1 MQQQHSHPNQLGK
14 ESLIGVASSSSE
26 IMAEIKDIKGRI
38 EELVETR
45 RVQDCEIL
53 DSMLRSQEKLQ
64 HSIIENFG
72 AGADALVDEREQE
85 AQLS

>member
-45 RVQDCEIL
+45 RVQVRLLATQIVL
-53 DSMLRSQEKLQ
+53 VHLVAFKRSAICS
-64 HSIIENFG
+64 HTSVVFP
-72 AGADALVDEREQE
+72 REG
-85 AQLS
+85 L